1 MGDRAVDAKER
12 TAVRRWV
19 RAAAM
24 ALMALMALALIVIL
38 AEPAWAKIVVVD
50 RDRAHGDYAVAL
62 ASGMVDRPTR
72 LWVRVESS
80 PKKDVRVTWSTSC
93 TKNSVTRPKSG
104 EFTARTPLERAVRM
118 GYRRP
123 DECTF
128 TARGSLGVKGR
139 ILVILLARVPG

>member
-1 MGDRAVDAKER
+1 MGDRAVGAKEG

-24 ALMALMALALIVIL
+24 ALVLVSIL

-50 RDRAHGDYAVAL
+50 RDRGHGEFAVAL
-62 ASGMVDRPTR
+62 ASGTVYAPRR
-72 LWVRVESS
+72 LWIRVESS

-93 TKNSVTRPKSG
+93 TKDSVTRPKNG
-104 EFTARTPLERAVRM
+104 EFTDRTPLERGLRM

-123 DECTF
+123 DKCTV
-128 TARGSLGVKGR
+128 TGRGSLGVKGR
-139 ILVILLARVPG
+139 ILVVLLARVPG